1 MHGSCRIYKYLKLS
15 EFLPGFYFSEEK
27 KKGRSFPQRWWLPL
41 RRWWLP
47 LRRWRKACLLLRSIR
62 LREAGHQTIASHLLR
77 HGSRLTSSLK
87 WASQQGQGSLP
98 MALISQLTL
107 RLEAPQR
114 SRKSTQSRGH
124 LLQRESAKHL
134 SPSHR
139 LTSTYGCQ
147 WGGLCQS
154 ASMQEM

>member
-1 MHGSCRIYKYLKLS
+1 MHGSVRIYKYLKLS
-15 EFLPGFYFSEEK
+15 EFLPGFYALK
-27 KKGRSFPQRWWLPL
+27 PKTKKGPLALPQRWWLPL

-62 LREAGHQTIASHLLR
+62 LREAGHQTIAR
-77 HGSRLTSSLK
+77 HGTRLASSLK

-98 MALISQLTL
+98 MALISQLTS

-124 LLQRESAKHL
+124 LQRESAKHL